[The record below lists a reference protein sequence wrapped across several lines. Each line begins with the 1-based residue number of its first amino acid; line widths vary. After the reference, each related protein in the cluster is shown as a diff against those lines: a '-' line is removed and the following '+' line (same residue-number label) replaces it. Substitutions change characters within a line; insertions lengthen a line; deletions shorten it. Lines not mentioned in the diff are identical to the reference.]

1 MSEEVSNTNCGMLQ
15 LTQLYMTHSHN
26 LTWVEW
32 LDADSFVSAD
42 TGGHIHTH
50 TFDLAKLTKKI
61 SRGKYEDKEEPRRT
75 FSQHAPFG
83 VYQVSN
89 CNIALLLSAVACD
102 PWTLIVTNPAH
113 CSKIL

>member
-1 MSEEVSNTNCGMLQ
+1 
-15 LTQLYMTHSHN
+15 MTHSHN

-50 TFDLAKLTKKI
+50 TFDLARLTKKI

-83 VYQVSN
+83 VYQVYNTRTITSSGFYTIELQ
-89 CNIALLLSAVACD
+89 CRY
-102 PWTLIVTNPAH
+102 
-113 CSKIL
+113 K

>member
-1 MSEEVSNTNCGMLQ
+1 
-15 LTQLYMTHSHN
+15 MTHSHN

-50 TFDLAKLTKKI
+50 TFDLARLTKKI

-75 FSQHAPFG
+75 FSIHAPFG

-89 CNIALLLSAVACD
+89 CNIACNCNTCIKEAFTVFLNSSKFLYQLPDDEEVHAVWFIRD
-102 PWTLIVTNPAH
+102 V
-113 CSKIL
+113 

>member
-1 MSEEVSNTNCGMLQ
+1 MFQ

-89 CNIALLLSAVACD
+89 IAAVCSSMRPLD
-102 PWTLIVTNPAH
+102 PYCHKSSSL
-113 CSKIL
+113 

>member
-1 MSEEVSNTNCGMLQ
+1 MSEEVSNANCALLQ

-75 FSQHAPFG
+75 FSIHAPFG
-83 VYQVSN
+83 VYQVSIIDN
-89 CNIALLLSAVACD
+89 TEL
-102 PWTLIVTNPAH
+102 
-113 CSKIL
+113 